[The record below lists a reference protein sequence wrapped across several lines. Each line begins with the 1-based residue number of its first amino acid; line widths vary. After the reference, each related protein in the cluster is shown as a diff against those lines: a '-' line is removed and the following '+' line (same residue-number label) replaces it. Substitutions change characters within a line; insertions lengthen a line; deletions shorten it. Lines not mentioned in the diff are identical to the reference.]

1 MTADNTDTTTRRVT
15 PAELEEN
22 FALRDEIKQ
31 LRILIAA
38 IIRGHGGRL
47 YVFNRS
53 FQNIGPRDTFTQEDD
68 PVLDRIVLTFE
79 GKP

>member
-1 MTADNTDTTTRRVT
+1 MTNDDITTRRVT

-38 IIRGHGGRL
+38 IVRRAGGKIAISNKWLEKIQRADC
-47 YVFNRS
+47 
-53 FQNIGPRDTFTQEDD
+53 IIKEDD
-68 PVLDRIVLTFE
+68 LENDCIVLTFE
-79 GKP
+79 GK

>member
-1 MTADNTDTTTRRVT
+1 MSDEATTRRVT

-38 IIRGHGGRL
+38 IIRDNGGRL
-47 YVFNRS
+47 AVS
-53 FQNIGPRDTFTQEDD
+53 DVSMHSISAGDTFTTEN
-68 PVLDRIVLTFE
+68 LAGNRYTILTFK
-79 GKP
+79 GKT

>member
-1 MTADNTDTTTRRVT
+1 MSDEATTRRVT

-31 LRILIAA
+31 LRVLIAA
-38 IIRGHGGRL
+38 IIRGSGGL
-47 YVFNRS
+47 ITIHNHWFEKVS
-53 FQNIGPRDTFTQEDD
+53 SGDTFIKEDD
-68 PVLDRIVLTFE
+68 LLNDSIVLTFE

>member
-1 MTADNTDTTTRRVT
+1 MSDEATTRRVT
-15 PAELEEN
+15 TAQLQES

-38 IIRGHGGRL
+38 IVRRAGGKLSIHNNWIRKIHRADC
-47 YVFNRS
+47 
-53 FQNIGPRDTFTQEDD
+53 IIKEDD
-68 PVLDRIVLTFE
+68 RDNDCVVLTFE